1 MIHELAQTIQR
12 LKTSPKVGANLS
24 ARMDIETS
32 IKYLPVQDYL
42 LFYEILEGKNQVNDI
57 DAWQFG
63 AEADLLAKLVLEG
76 TKTATASAY
85 DLYAVD
91 NDPLP
96 EVGSYDVILDG
107 QEQAVCIIKII
118 KVSIVPFKDVSAE
131 HAWKEGE
138 GDKSLDYWRDVHQK
152 FFTQC
157 FDECDLT
164 FTTDSRIVLE
174 EFQVVYPQN

>member
-1 MIHELAQTIQR
+1 MNAQELWNKYKKIN
-12 LKTSPKVGANLS
+12 P
-24 ARMDIETS
+24 S
-32 IKYLPVQDYL
+32 IGD
-42 LFYEILEGKNQVNDI
+42 DI

-63 AEADLLAKLVLEG
+63 LEADLLAKLVLEG

-138 GDKSLDYWRDVHQK
+138 GDKSLDYWRDVHEE
-152 FFTQC
+152 FFKPY
-157 FDECDLT
+157 FEECGLT
-164 FTTDSRIVLE
+164 FTPESLIVLE
-174 EFQVVYPQN
+174 EFQVVYPQS

>member
-1 MIHELAQTIQR
+1 MNAQELWNKYKKIN
-12 LKTSPKVGANLS
+12 P
-24 ARMDIETS
+24 S
-32 IKYLPVQDYL
+32 IGD
-42 LFYEILEGKNQVNDI
+42 DI

-63 AEADLLAKLVLEG
+63 LEADLLAKLVLEG

-138 GDKSLDYWRDVHQK
+138 GDKSLDYWRDVHEE
-152 FFTQC
+152 FFKPY
-157 FDECDLT
+157 FEECGLT
-164 FTTDSRIVLE
+164 FTPESLIVLE

>member
-1 MIHELAQTIQR
+1 MNAQELWNKNKKIN
-12 LKTSPKVGANLS
+12 P
-24 ARMDIETS
+24 S
-32 IKYLPVQDYL
+32 IGD
-42 LFYEILEGKNQVNDI
+42 DI

-138 GDKSLDYWRDVHQK
+138 GDKSLDYWRDVHEE
-152 FFTQC
+152 FFKPY
-157 FDECDLT
+157 FEECGLT
-164 FTTDSRIVLE
+164 FTPESLIVLE
-174 EFQVVYPQN
+174 EFQVVYPQS

>member
-1 MIHELAQTIQR
+1 MNAQELWNKYKKIN
-12 LKTSPKVGANLS
+12 S
-24 ARMDIETS
+24 S
-32 IKYLPVQDYL
+32 IGD
-42 LFYEILEGKNQVNDI
+42 DI

-138 GDKSLDYWRDVHQK
+138 GDKSLDYWRDVHEE
-152 FFTQC
+152 FFKPY
-157 FDECDLT
+157 FEECGLT
-164 FTTDSRIVLE
+164 FTPESLIVLE

>member
-1 MIHELAQTIQR
+1 MNAQELWNKYKKI
-12 LKTSPKVGANLS
+12 NH
-24 ARMDIETS
+24 S
-32 IKYLPVQDYL
+32 IGD
-42 LFYEILEGKNQVNDI
+42 DI

-174 EFQVVYPQN
+174 EFQVVYPTV